1 MNFDFLDVLEQ
12 RVKEAGDRLSEL
24 REQNAALVARVA
36 ELERDATQ
44 GAGEAAW
51 TREREQL
58 RKRVE
63 KLAARLE
70 ALLSA

>member
-1 MNFDFLDVLEQ
+1 MNFEFLDVLEQ
-12 RVKEAGDRLSEL
+12 RVKEAGDRLTEL
-24 REQNAALVARVA
+24 REQNAVLTARVA
-36 ELERDATQ
+36 ELERATSRS
-44 GAGEAAW
+44 AGETAW

-70 ALLSA
+70 TLLSA

>member
-1 MNFDFLDVLEQ
+1 MNFDFLDILEQ
-12 RVKEAGDRLSEL
+12 RVKEAGDRLAEL
-24 REQNAALVARVA
+24 REQNAALAARVA
-36 ELERDATQ
+36 ELERAGAQ

-51 TREREQL
+51 TKERDQL

-70 ALLSA
+70 SLLSA